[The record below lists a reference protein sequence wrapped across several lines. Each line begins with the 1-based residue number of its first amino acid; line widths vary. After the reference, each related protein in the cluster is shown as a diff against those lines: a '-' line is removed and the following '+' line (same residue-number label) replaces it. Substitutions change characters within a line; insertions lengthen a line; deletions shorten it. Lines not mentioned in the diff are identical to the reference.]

1 MIAMRGQLRF
11 HHELTPYTE
20 RVLGLLETAMNLG
33 LDEAMQKL
41 AEAVAGVWR

>member
-1 MIAMRGQLRF
+1 M
-11 HHELTPYTE
+11 ELAPCAQD
-20 RVLGLLETAMNLG
+20 VHGLLVTAMNLG